1 MGTLEH
7 IGFVQWWSN
16 VVIRLGVRKV
26 QVRGQ
31 VKISMN
37 TALSHIFTPAAIP
50 ALQNSIAKT
59 AKQTKQEIKRT
70 KQESKNLSLV
80 TLSRLSA
87 FTGTANAAPDDLTMP
102 ADASVAHSTGWTR
115 GKLQENRKLH
125 ANRQE
130 RRLADEAHSRSIIA
144 EHVNPEDEHDEED
157 EEDEGPDEYEQ
168 PTPQDMARPTGP
180 ASPHGMAAPVELS
193 SPIPTAPVELSSPHA
208 PAAPVELAAPHAPTA
223 PVELASPHS
232 PVAPA
237 ELASPHTHAAPV
249 ELLSPQTVISSE
261 KNIPQ
266 THVVAVTEL
275 E

>member
-16 VVIRLGVRKV
+16 VVIRFGVRKV

-31 VKISMN
+31 VKMSIN
-37 TALSHIFTPAAIP
+37 TALSHIFTPAAIST
-50 ALQNSIAKT
+50 LQNSIAKT
-59 AKQTKQEIKRT
+59 AKQTKREIKQT

-80 TLSRLSA
+80 TISRLSA

-102 ADASVAHSTGWTR
+102 ADASVAHSAGWTR

-125 ANRQE
+125 LNRQE
-130 RRLADEAHSRSIIA
+130 RRLADEAHSRSVIA

-168 PTPQDMARPTGP
+168 PIPTRLPTRPTGP
-180 ASPHGMAAPVELS
+180 ASPHGMAVPVELS
-193 SPIPTAPVELSSPHA
+193 SPIQTAPVELSSSHA
-208 PAAPVELAAPHAPTA
+208 PAAPVELAAPHSPVA
-223 PVELASPHS
+223 PVELASPH
-232 PVAPA
+232 
-237 ELASPHTHAAPV
+237 THVAPV
-249 ELLSPQTVISSE
+249 ELPNPQAVISPE
-261 KNIPQ
+261 KTIPQ
-266 THVVAVTEL
+266 THVVAVTEP